1 MTAASL
7 RRDQGD
13 RHPPNAAIVDGSRWY
28 THPRT
33 GERWVSVTSALEIV
47 AKPKIPFWSAGLAAE
62 AAFDRLPM
70 LVKAARR
77 RSCGKGPRS
86 DDACQRCRECVQWW
100 VESRHIAEKDEAADR
115 GSRIHHVAEHFALTG
130 EIRPH
135 DDDIA
140 EYVKQYLRFVA
151 EFKVTYDAS
160 EMTVISRQYGYA
172 GTLDGII
179 RCGWLPPKHK
189 EWIGRPLLMDVKS
202 GKSIWNESALQL
214 NAYQNADAVML
225 PNGDETPLPAVDGL
239 VTVHVRPDNYHV
251 RPMDREPET
260 FGAFLSALSLWRWQ
274 DAHGGEGGKGAV
286 GRSMSKP
293 RQPKQADAAP
303 APVPP
308 RPVAPEPA
316 KPARPAKRQS
326 AVRRVNP
333 FSVVGAPGPD
343 DDIPF

>member
-1 MTAASL
+1 MTAA
-7 RRDQGD
+7 RDRSD
-13 RHPPNAAIVDGSRWY
+13 RHPPNASIQDGNRWY

-33 GERWVSVTSALEIV
+33 GERWISVTSILEV
-47 AKPKIPFWSAGLAAE
+47 VNKPKLPFWSAGLAAE
-62 AAFDRLPM
+62 AAFERLPM

-77 RSCGKGPRS
+77 RSCGRPRA
-86 DDACQRCRECVQWW
+86 DDSCNRCRECVQWW

-130 EIRPH
+130 ELPPH

-140 EYVKQYLRFVA
+140 DYVVQYLRFTKDF
-151 EFKVTYDAS
+151 EVTYDAS

-189 EWIGRPLLMDVKS
+189 DWIGKPLLMDVKS
-202 GKSIWNESALQL
+202 GKSVWGESAMQL
-214 NAYQNADAVML
+214 NGYHNADAVML
-225 PNGDETPLPAVDGL
+225 PNGDEMPLPPVEGL

-251 RPMDREPET
+251 RPMDDEPDT
-260 FGAFLSALSLWRWQ
+260 FGAFLSALSIWRWQ
-274 DAHGGEGGKGAV
+274 DKHGGDGKGAV

-293 RQPKQADAAP
+293 RQPKLQAVSTPEPRPAVPEP
-303 APVPP
+303 APVT
-308 RPVAPEPA
+308 RTA
-316 KPARPAKRQS
+316 RQS
-326 AVRRVNP
+326 AVRRLNP
-333 FSVVGAPGPD
+333 LSVVGAPAAVD